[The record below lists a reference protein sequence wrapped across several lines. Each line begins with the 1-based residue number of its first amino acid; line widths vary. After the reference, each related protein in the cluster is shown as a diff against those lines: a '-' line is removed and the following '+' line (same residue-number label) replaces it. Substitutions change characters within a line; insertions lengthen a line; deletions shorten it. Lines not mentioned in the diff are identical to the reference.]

1 MTALPRGLS
10 GNAFAKLLQ
19 KAGFV
24 AKHKKGNHIALRR
37 DNPPATLV
45 VIENQTLDTVTLG
58 TLLDEA
64 SISTEDY
71 IKLLQRK

>member
-1 MTALPRGLS
+1 VTVLPHGLS
-10 GNAFAKLLQ
+10 GNAFAKLMQ

-37 DNPPATLV
+37 ENPLATLV
-45 VIENQTLDTVTLG
+45 VVENQTLDSVTLA

-64 SISTEDY
+64 CISNEDFL
-71 IKLLQRK
+71 KLLQRK

>member
-1 MTALPRGLS
+1 VIAIPHGLS
-10 GNAFAKLLQ
+10 GNAFSKLMQ

-24 AKHKKGNHIALRR
+24 AKHKKGNHVALRR
-37 DNPPATLV
+37 DEPLTTLV

-64 SISTEDY
+64 CISTEDY
-71 IKLLQRK
+71 VKLLQRK

>member
-1 MTALPRGLS
+1 MTVLPRGLS

-37 DNPPATLV
+37 EDPLATLV
-45 VIENQTLDTVTLG
+45 VVENQTLDSVTIG

-64 SISTEDY
+64 CISNDDY
-71 IKLLQRK
+71 LKLLQRK

>member
-1 MTALPRGLS
+1 VTVLPHGLS

-19 KAGFV
+19 KAGFSV
-24 AKHKKGNHIALRR
+24 KHKKGNHVALRR
-37 DNPPATLV
+37 DEPLTTLI
-45 VIENQTLDTVTLG
+45 VIDNQTLDTVTLG

-64 SISTEDY
+64 CISTEEY

>member
-1 MTALPRGLS
+1 MTALPHGLS

-24 AKHKKGNHIALRR
+24 AKHKKGNHVALRR
-37 DNPPATLV
+37 DEPLTTLV
-45 VIENQTLDTVTLG
+45 VIDNQTLDTVILG

-64 SISTEDY
+64 CISTEEY

>member
-1 MTALPRGLS
+1 MTVLPRGLS

-37 DNPPATLV
+37 DDPPTTLV
-45 VIENQTLDTVTLG
+45 VVENQTLDSVTLG

-64 SISTEDY
+64 CISNEEY
-71 IKLLQRK
+71 LKLLQRK

>member
-1 MTALPRGLS
+1 MTVLPHGLS

-24 AKHKKGNHIALRR
+24 AKHKKGNHVALRR
-37 DNPPATLV
+37 DNPSTTLV

-64 SISTEDY
+64 CISTEEY
-71 IKLLQRK
+71 VKLLQRK